1 MSDTFCQACKCFT
14 EVVVSDHATG
24 GTSSCSECGTVVV
37 DEVPEWVSVPDREDP
52 TREPSKPVGPESGVS
67 GSNGAAAS
75 DEEASPARRGKR
87 RRRPRP
93 PPFDGF
99 GSIAAVSDRL
109 GIVAAIK
116 DRANEIYK
124 KVVDQKPL
132 KFRTPDAVVAACVYI
147 ACRQENKPR
156 TVKEMCSANGAT
168 KKEVARAKDFIM
180 KYLETEGQEIG
191 TIHAAD
197 FLRRFCSV
205 LGMSNIE
212 VMAAQETVK
221 KSEELVLRRSPISV
235 AAVVIYIITQL
246 SNDKKGV
253 KDIAFVTRVAEATIK
268 NSYKDL
274 YPHLSEVIPTWFAKE
289 EDLRQL
295 PPA

>member
-109 GIVAAIK
+109 G
-116 DRANEIYK
+116 
-124 KVVDQKPL
+124 
-132 KFRTPDAVVAACVYI
+132 
-147 ACRQENKPR
+147 
-156 TVKEMCSANGAT
+156 
-168 KKEVARAKDFIM
+168 
-180 KYLETEGQEIG
+180 
-191 TIHAAD
+191 
-197 FLRRFCSV
+197 
-205 LGMSNIE
+205 SNFDE
-212 VMAAQETVK
+212 
-221 KSEELVLRRSPISV
+221 
-235 AAVVIYIITQL
+235 
-246 SNDKKGV
+246 
-253 KDIAFVTRVAEATIK
+253 F
-268 NSYKDL
+268 
-274 YPHLSEVIPTWFAKE
+274 W
-289 EDLRQL
+289 
-295 PPA
+295 